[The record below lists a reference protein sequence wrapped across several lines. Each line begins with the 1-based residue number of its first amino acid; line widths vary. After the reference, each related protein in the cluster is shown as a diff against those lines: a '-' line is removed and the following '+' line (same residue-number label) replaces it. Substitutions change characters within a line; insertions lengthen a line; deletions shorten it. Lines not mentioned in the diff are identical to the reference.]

1 MRANHHV
8 DFARG
13 QAGNHALGFGRAH
26 ETRKHFYFYWVGL
39 EAFTKRGHVL
49 RCQQRG
55 WHEHR
60 SLFAIMVFDD
70 DALATLREEW
80 ADRFG
85 PLPSQATALLRIGS
99 LRVACHRAA
108 LSRVVVQDA
117 SVRLFPVRLNREGEL
132 RVDSVTPKNTYD
144 RDALTL
150 RIDVP
155 KGEGAVEFLLRALP
169 RIFAS
174 DSPPSSDN

>member
-1 MRANHHV
+1 MVSESVAEMKGEPITTPLELKIDMLV
-8 DFARG
+8 DAYLPHDYVDSEELRLD
-13 QAGNHALGFGRAH
+13 AY
-26 ETRKHFYFYWVGL
+26 RKL
-39 EAFTKRGHVL
+39 A
-49 RCQQRG
+49 
-55 WHEHR
+55 
-60 SLFAIMVFDD
+60 MVFDD

-144 RDALTL
+144 RDALSL

-169 RIFAS
+169 QIFTAGHA
-174 DSPPSSDN
+174 PATDN